1 MSWPEFWQT
10 ILPPFAAAL
19 AMVITA
25 LAWTAVAYLKS
36 VRDKFEESKDREAL
50 HSAISTGLQEELD
63 RDPQAPDKQLIVAAA
78 RHVLNKGAPDA
89 VKAFD
94 LSGTELARLVSSKVG
109 DERAKKLAEKRPC

>member
-36 VRDKFEESKDREAL
+36 VRDKFEEAKDREAL
-50 HSAISTGLQEELD
+50 RSARSTGIQAELEV
-63 RDPQAPDKQLIVAAA
+63 DPLAPDKQVVAAAA
-78 RHVLNKGAPDA
+78 RHILDKGAPDA
-89 VKAFD
+89 VKNFG
-94 LSGTELARLVSSKVG
+94 LSGRDLYRFVSSTVSE
-109 DERAKKLAEKRPC
+109 ERAKKLAEKKPC